1 MMLLLLLHV
10 NDVLC
15 DQYLLW
21 FRVVSHS
28 PPSFSWFYTGY
39 TFCGFGQKLGLAT
52 MYLVASHCSP
62 FLLAKLG
69 LHLVS
74 IS

>member
-1 MMLLLLLHV
+1 MMLMLLLLHV

-28 PPSFSWFYTGY
+28 PPSFSWSYIGF

-52 MYLVASHCSP
+52 MYLVAIP